1 MNEKRCEDC
10 HFHIRGGMCRWA
22 RGPFEDGSG
31 ADHPT
36 WVMREVGG
44 QCGPRGNAWQPR
56 RWYSAVGD
64 LAGRVNRWWMKDVTE
79 ARRRDAE
86 TKRIREETYSRVN
99 SAIDLFERDFLSK
112 LDALERE
119 LAALKRETKAARDE
133 AERKDKA

>member
-1 MNEKRCEDC
+1 MSEKRCEDC
-10 HFHIRGGMCRWA
+10 HFYIRGGMCRWA

-44 QCGPRGNAWQPR
+44 QCGQRGNAWQPR

-64 LAGRVNRWWMKDVTE
+64 LVGRVERWLMKDVTE
-79 ARRRDAE
+79 ARRLDAE
-86 TKRIREETYSRVN
+86 AKRAREVLDWRIN
-99 SAIDLFERDFLSK
+99 SAKAMLNEVKQD
-112 LDALERE
+112 
-119 LAALKRETKAARDE
+119 LAALKRDMKAARDE

>member
-1 MNEKRCEDC
+1 
-10 HFHIRGGMCRWA
+10 
-22 RGPFEDGSG
+22 
-31 ADHPT
+31 
-36 WVMREVGG
+36 
-44 QCGPRGNAWQPR
+44 
-56 RWYSAVGD
+56 
-64 LAGRVNRWWMKDVTE
+64 MKDVTE

>member
-1 MNEKRCEDC
+1 MGEKRCKDC
-10 HFHIRGGMCRWA
+10 HFYIRGGMCRWA

-64 LAGRVNRWWMKDVTE
+64 LVGRVNRWWMKDVTE
-79 ARRRDAE
+79 ARRRRAE
-86 TKRIREETYSRVN
+86 ALREDEIS
-99 SAIDLFERDFLSK
+99 ERNFLS
-112 LDALERE
+112 ALGLLEQE
-119 LAALKRETKAARDE
+119 LAALKRDIKAAREE